1 MALSKRVQKEL
12 EADFTVEQPTDKDRE
27 QLLTLLREGFVYEEP
42 LNKAINLTW
51 QDCEDY
57 YQDQVREC
65 ISNGTSV
72 IVRETTNSVIVACAL
87 NKIAMTLERL
97 VPEPENGYSEK
108 IIKMNNLIDL
118 LRSAMTKALPI
129 GSRYFEIIT
138 LCVHPKFYR
147 KGLARQATEKSVS
160 LAIQWKCD
168 YIISVASN
176 IASQT
181 LFSKLQFQDVTSI
194 DLKTYKPDGTIMF
207 PHTGNTKEC
216 KLMYRPAIVQ

>member
-1 MALSKRVQKEL
+1 MEKEL
-12 EADFTVEQPTDKDRE
+12 KTDFTVEQPTDKDRE

-42 LNKAINLTW
+42 LNKAINLAW

-57 YQDQVREC
+57 YEDQVRQC
-65 ISNGTSV
+65 VSNGTSV
-72 IVRETTNSVIVACAL
+72 IAREKTNNVVVACAL
-87 NKIAMTLERL
+87 NKVDITLEQL
-97 VPEPENGYSEK
+97 IPEPVNGYSEK
-108 IIKMNNLIDL
+108 IIKMNNFVDL

-147 KGLARQATEKSVS
+147 RGLARQVTEKSVG

-181 LFSKLQFQDVTSI
+181 LFSKLQFQDVESI
-194 DLKTYKPDGTIMF
+194 DLKTYYKPDGTIMF

-216 KLMYRPAIVQ
+216 KLMYRPAVIQ